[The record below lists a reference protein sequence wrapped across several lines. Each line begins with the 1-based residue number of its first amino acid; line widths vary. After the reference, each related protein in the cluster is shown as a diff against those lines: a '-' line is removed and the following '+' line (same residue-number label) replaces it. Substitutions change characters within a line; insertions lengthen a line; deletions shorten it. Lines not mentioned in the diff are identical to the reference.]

1 MYPIEFPEQNL
12 VLAEDQP
19 EYLALPAHRTDDGE
33 VISCWSLSW
42 RERFRV
48 LWTGRLWLRQLTFGE
63 LLQPQLPEVE
73 SPFHVK

>member
-1 MYPIEFPEQNL
+1 MHPIDFPEQNS
-12 VLAEDQP
+12 VLAKDQP
-19 EYLALPAHRTDDGE
+19 EYQPLPAHRTDDGE

-42 RERFRV
+42 RERLRV

-63 LLQPQLPEVE
+63 LMQPQLLEVE